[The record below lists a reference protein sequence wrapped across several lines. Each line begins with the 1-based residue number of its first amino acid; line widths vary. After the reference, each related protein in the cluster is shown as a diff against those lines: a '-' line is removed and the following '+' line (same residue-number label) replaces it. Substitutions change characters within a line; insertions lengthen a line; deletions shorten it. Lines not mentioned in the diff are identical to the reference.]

1 MSKLGQNVMSKRLLG
16 SFVQSLSTKWKIL
29 PETCMMLDHNNRFQF
44 FDKLLE
50 RHDSVWKYLRNLQI
64 SDKDENL
71 LTRLLLFSSNYGPDI

>member
-1 MSKLGQNVMSKRLLG
+1 
-16 SFVQSLSTKWKIL
+16 
-29 PETCMMLDHNNRFQF
+29 MMLDHNNRFQL

-50 RHDSVWKYLRNLQI
+50 GYHFVWKHLRNLQI